1 MLRRSMTPSELPDF
15 PEYQECW
22 DEKNSPG
29 DLDFDVEKS
38 PNPHKAT
45 FYEESSDDEDE
56 IELAK
61 LAAARTTVK
70 SPSTGKKGEKK
81 WFRKQ

>member
-22 DEKNSPG
+22 DEKKSPS
-29 DLDFDVEKS
+29 DSNFDVEKYPI
-38 PNPHKAT
+38 PNKAT
-45 FYEESSDDEDE
+45 FYEESSDEEDE

-61 LAAARTTVK
+61 SAAGRTTVT
-70 SPSTGKKGEKK
+70 PLSTAKKGSKK
-81 WFRKQ
+81 LFRR